1 MARDYKN
8 RAQRKSKSSRESIAV
23 WKWMLITA
31 LIISFVVFLVYLRT
45 KGADETKAEQSSQS
59 AAEKKTA
66 KIDPKN
72 LKEPVKQEKKPEPK
86 PKTPHFEF
94 YTILPDKEVVI
105 PEYEIKTRTR
115 EERVGKAKESQYIL
129 QAGSFKTYKEADQ
142 LRAKLALMGI
152 ESKVERAKVGD
163 VTWNRVKMGPFSQMA
178 SVDAIRSRL
187 RKNGVDVMVTELGG
201 KKAAETVPKKTE
213 LKNR

>member
-1 MARDYKN
+1 
-8 RAQRKSKSSRESIAV
+8 
-23 WKWMLITA
+23 MLITA
-31 LIISFVVFLVYLRT
+31 LIISFVVFLVYLRS
-45 KGADETKAEQSSQS
+45 KGADETKPAQTTV
-59 AAEKKTA
+59 EKKTA

-72 LKEPVKQEKKPEPK
+72 LKEAAKQEKKPEPK

-115 EERVGKAKESQYIL
+115 EERVGKAKEGQYIM

-152 ESKVERAKVGD
+152 ESKVEKAKVGD

-187 RKNGVDVMVTELGG
+187 RKNGVDVMVTELGA
-201 KKAAETVPKKTE
+201 KKAVEPATKVKEH
-213 LKNR
+213 